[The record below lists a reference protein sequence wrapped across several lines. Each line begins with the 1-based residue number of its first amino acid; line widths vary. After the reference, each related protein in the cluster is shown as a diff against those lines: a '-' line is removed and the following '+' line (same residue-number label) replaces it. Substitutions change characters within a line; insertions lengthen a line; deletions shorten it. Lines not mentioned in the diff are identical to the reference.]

1 MRVALQHLNNA
12 DDEPAEIFSRSLVN
26 PFFLLL
32 LSLYLSGSR
41 LTKWRKRP
49 TAIARRI
56 LVFICEVG
64 RANK

>member
-26 PFFLLL
+26 PFFL